1 MKPCCRR
8 CLGITKD
15 QDGEDLG
22 EDCVVPLQVAYA
34 VSVHKA
40 QGLEYSS
47 VKLVITKDVE
57 KRITHSIFYTA
68 ITRARE
74 NLRIYWSPESQEKIL
89 SSFEL
94 TSSRTDS
101 RLLSNGRGLK
111 LHP

>member
-22 EDCVVPLQVAYA
+22 EDCVVPFQVAYA

-57 KRITHSIFYTA
+57 KRITFYTA
-68 ITRARE
+68 LTRVRE
-74 NLRIYWSPESQEKIL
+74 RACASIGRPSRRKRFSRV
-89 SSFEL
+89 SS
-94 TSSRTDS
+94 
-101 RLLSNGRGLK
+101 
-111 LHP
+111 